1 MEGAEEGGYNGGV
14 LRRSTA
20 RDSFSLM
27 PWIKRGFEKKKKVCF
42 EFCVYWT
49 CCVNANYEWT
59 TCDSVGEIARN
70 DCVIFCECRNRGNR
84 FLQVLKTVESY
95 FISS

>member
-27 PWIKRGFEKKKKVCF
+27 SWIKRGFEKKEKSLF
-42 EFCVYWT
+42 
-49 CCVNANYEWT
+49 
-59 TCDSVGEIARN
+59 R
-70 DCVIFCECRNRGNR
+70 
-84 FLQVLKTVESY
+84 VLRLLDLLR
-95 FISS
+95 